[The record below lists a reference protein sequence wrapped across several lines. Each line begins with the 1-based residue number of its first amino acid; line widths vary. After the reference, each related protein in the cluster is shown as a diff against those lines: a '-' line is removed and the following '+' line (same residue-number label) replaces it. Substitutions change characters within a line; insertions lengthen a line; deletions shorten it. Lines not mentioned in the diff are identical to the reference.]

1 MVGQSNELK
10 GGFPSAPPVFDQCLR
25 KGGDK
30 RLINLQQQDRHL
42 ELRMFYQ
49 YAEWLATI
57 R

>member
-10 GGFPSAPPVFDQCLR
+10 GGVPSTPPVFDQCLR
-25 KGGDK
+25 KGRDK
-30 RLINLQQQDRHL
+30 RLINPQQQDRHL
-42 ELRMFYQ
+42 ELRMFYH

>member
-10 GGFPSAPPVFDQCLR
+10 GGVPSAPPVFDQCLR

-30 RLINLQQQDRHL
+30 RLINPQQQDRHF
-42 ELRMFYQ
+42 ELRMFYH